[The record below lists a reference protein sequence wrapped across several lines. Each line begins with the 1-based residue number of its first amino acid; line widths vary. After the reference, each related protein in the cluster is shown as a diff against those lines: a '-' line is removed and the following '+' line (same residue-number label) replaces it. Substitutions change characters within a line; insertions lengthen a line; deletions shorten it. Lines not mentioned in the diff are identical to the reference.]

1 MKTEFLLL
9 AQYGKTDVPLADI
22 AGDYLGMTQ
31 KEANTRATRAALPFP
46 AYRVGSNKSPW
57 LVRVTDLAAYLD
69 AEREKAARDWKER
82 RN

>member
-1 MKTEFLLL
+1 MNTAFLLL
-9 AQYGKTDVPLADI
+9 AQYGKADVPLAEI

-31 KEANTRATRAALPFP
+31 KEAATRATRAALPFP
-46 AYRVGSNKSPW
+46 AYRAGSNKSPW

-69 AEREKAARDWKER
+69 AEREKAARDWQER

>member
-1 MKTEFLLL
+1 MNTAFLLL
-9 AQYGKTDVPLADI
+9 AQYGKADVPLSDVAS
-22 AGDYLGMTQ
+22 DYLGMTQ
-31 KEANTRATRAALPFP
+31 KEANTRAKRAALPFP